1 MYEVG
6 IVGAG
11 VGGSYLSC
19 LLSKKGL
26 DNIVFD
32 FRAPHEKLC
41 GGGVSYKTM
50 VRFPILNGLPCPR
63 KTVWKSTI
71 ISPKDRV
78 VEVELE
84 KPLTIFNRRD
94 LDYSLLKKAI
104 EFGAHFRKEKV
115 QSFTLEED
123 HWRIFTADGGYRA
136 RVLVGADGVLSKTRM
151 KLKAPSMRGDCF
163 FALECFLDAQE
174 DSVTYKF
181 FPDLKGYLWAFPR
194 VDSLAVGI
202 ASRYYGRETMNDM
215 KGKLLHFIERYY
227 PGKTERISLRGAYI
241 PFFSAKGIQG
251 LSICSK
257 NWALIGDA
265 AAFVDAIAGEGIYY
279 AFFSADILA
288 SCITEGRLALYEQLC
303 EKHFGKNLARA
314 SQGFDYFY
322 QAGFIETMAAL
333 AEESQSIRK
342 ILSEMIVGN
351 LDYVSWKS
359 RLRRSFF
366 KILADFMFNC
376 DLATKKEVITN
387 LVTLFP
393 NYIKFYF
400 NHKISRLFG
409 PQLKRRS
416 KAERLWI
423 NSPQSWG

>member
-41 GGGVSYKTM
+41 GGGVSYKAV
-50 VRFPILNGLPCPR
+50 VRFPILNELPCHR
-63 KTVWKSTI
+63 KMVWNSTI
-71 ISPKDRV
+71 ISPKERV
-78 VEVELE
+78 IEVASE

-123 HWRIFTADGGYRA
+123 HWRIFTADGDYRA
-136 RVLVGADGVLSKTRM
+136 RVLVGADGVLSKTGR
-151 KLKAPSMRGDCF
+151 KLKALSTRGAYF
-163 FALECFLDAQE
+163 FALGCFLDAQQ
-174 DSVTYKF
+174 DFVTYKF
-181 FPDLKGYLWAFPR
+181 FSDLKGYLWAFPR
-194 VDSLAVGI
+194 VDSLALGI
-202 ASRYYGRETMNDM
+202 ASRYYGRETVDDM

-227 PGKTERISLRGAYI
+227 PGKTKRISLRGAYI
-241 PFFSAKGIQG
+241 PFFSANGIQG
-251 LSICSK
+251 PSICSK

-265 AAFVDAIAGEGIYY
+265 AAFVDPIAGEGIYY
-279 AFFSADILA
+279 ALFSADILA
-288 SCITEGRLALYEQLC
+288 SCISEGSLSLYGWLC
-303 EKHFGKNLARA
+303 EGNFGKNLAKA

-322 QAGFIETMAAL
+322 HAGFVETMGAL

-351 LDYVSWKS
+351 LDYASWKS
-359 RLRRSFF
+359 SLRRSFF

-376 DLATKKEVITN
+376 DLATKREVITN

-393 NYIKFYF
+393 NY
-400 NHKISRLFG
+400 R
-409 PQLKRRS
+409 
-416 KAERLWI
+416 
-423 NSPQSWG
+423 